1 MKQEM
6 QAWRDFL
13 FEEES
18 LPSQEQVG
26 KKLAKK
32 AVRNIN
38 KLSQEDKDA
47 LEKLQKLLPALVMS
61 AADAPE
67 INEPMGESRSSR
79 RRAYKKFKTA
89 ARREKLLTTAGLP
102 ANAKLKDLNSKQKAM
117 YAAAKKEI
125 QNDKYM
131 SIQGDG
137 GQTSLLLTKLDE
149 LPGVRKI
156 PGITAALTTLFQT
169 NDLTILSAIEALSS
183 ITGPLGI

>member
-32 AVRNIN
+32 AIRNIN

-61 AADAPE
+61 A
-67 INEPMGESRSSR
+67 
-79 RRAYKKFKTA
+79 
-89 ARREKLLTTAGLP
+89 

-156 PGITAALTTLFQT
+156 PGITAALSTLFQT

>member
-1 MKQEM
+1 
-6 QAWRDFL
+6 
-13 FEEES
+13 
-18 LPSQEQVG
+18 
-26 KKLAKK
+26 
-32 AVRNIN
+32 
-38 KLSQEDKDA
+38 
-47 LEKLQKLLPALVMS
+47 
-61 AADAPE
+61 
-67 INEPMGESRSSR
+67 
-79 RRAYKKFKTA
+79 
-89 ARREKLLTTAGLP
+89 
-102 ANAKLKDLNSKQKAM
+102 M

-156 PGITAALTTLFQT
+156 PGITAALSTLFQT